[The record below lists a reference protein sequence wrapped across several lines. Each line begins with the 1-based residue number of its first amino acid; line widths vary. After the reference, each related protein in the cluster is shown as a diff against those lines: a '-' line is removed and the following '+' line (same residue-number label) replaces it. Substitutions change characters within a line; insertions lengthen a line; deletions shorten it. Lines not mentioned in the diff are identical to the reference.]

1 MAASNDGKGVTL
13 PLQSH
18 GTAAWS
24 RQSVDLHLDTHEVVR
39 PDTEIKKQT

>member
-1 MAASNDGKGVTL
+1 MEKESPL

-18 GTAAWS
+18 GTAERS

-39 PDTEIKKQT
+39 PDSKIKNKRKY